1 MFLRH
6 FEYQRPKK
14 CVNYCP
20 YLSSQKMNFDFL
32 LSKRKNLYPD
42 KKPVILKM
50 LPVLVVCTSLPMCIF
65 IYVLFYML
73 L

>member
-1 MFLRH
+1 MFLQN

-42 KKPVILKM
+42 KKPVI
-50 LPVLVVCTSLPMCIF
+50 
-65 IYVLFYML
+65 
-73 L
+73 

>member
-1 MFLRH
+1 MFLRN
-6 FEYQRPKK
+6 FEYQRPKN
-14 CVNYCP
+14 CQL
-20 YLSSQKMNFDFL
+20 LSLFVISKNELHFL